1 MKGVGGWH
9 NQSSFA
15 WVLLGLMLRLLEVP
29 NCIPCKPAHV
39 FILQRK
45 RSCNFDTL
53 KYEHLCVMQSVR
65 LSASTCYVCLRELF
79 LFSQSLAF
87 EGKRCSPVGR
97 LTELFRLSGRQRTPH
112 SYFSAHFI
120 FFFPPSFFNFLLC
133 GYENGWR
140 RKSGGVRLQKVLAPL
155 PAAYSPLQAAVKS
168 LQLPQKPLAL
178 FQAGKII
185 RHTTAEVLPSGKA

>member
-120 FFFPPSFFNFLLC
+120 FFFSPFLFQFPPLWIWKWL
-133 GYENGWR
+133 EKKKWR
-140 RKSGGVRLQKVLAPL
+140 CQAAEGIGSPSCSLFATTSSSEKPTATPKASGPL
-155 PAAYSPLQAAVKS
+155 P
-168 LQLPQKPLAL
+168 
-178 FQAGKII
+178 G
-185 RHTTAEVLPSGKA
+185 R

>member
-1 MKGVGGWH
+1 
-9 NQSSFA
+9 
-15 WVLLGLMLRLLEVP
+15 MLRLLEVP

-120 FFFPPSFFNFLLC
+120 FFFPLPFSISSSVDMKMAGEEKVEVSGC
-133 GYENGWR
+133 R
-140 RKSGGVRLQKVLAPL
+140 RYWL
-155 PAAYSPLQAAVKS
+155 PF
-168 LQLPQKPLAL
+168 LQL
-178 FQAGKII
+178 I
-185 RHTTAEVLPSGKA
+185 RHYKQQ